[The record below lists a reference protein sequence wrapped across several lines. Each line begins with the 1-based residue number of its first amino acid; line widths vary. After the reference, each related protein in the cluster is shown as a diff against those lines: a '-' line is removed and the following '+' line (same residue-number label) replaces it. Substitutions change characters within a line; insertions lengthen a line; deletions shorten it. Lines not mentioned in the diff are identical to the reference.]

1 VPDDCECGSHGD
13 RTTPTQALQAFRTTE
28 IIDDWT
34 ASAAARDPARMF
46 DSLVRLH
53 FHLHEPPC
61 TASVTTV
68 RMTDLV
74 TALARRTAA
83 LLPEAFANS
92 AAWIVQDGRT
102 GEYLDIDGTEPE
114 ARLAVRLEMAY
125 ARGDE
130 ALARDLIL
138 GYLRAVEP
146 DLVNDQLG
154 AIFACLT
161 QNYQWVARHHTEDET
176 RKGTTDQ

>member
-1 VPDDCECGSHGD
+1 VPDDCECGSPGG
-13 RTTPTQALQAFRTTE
+13 RTTPAQALRTFRTTE

-34 ASAAARDPARMF
+34 ASASARDPARMF
-46 DSLVRLH
+46 DSLARLH
-53 FHLHEPPC
+53 DHLHEPPC
-61 TASVTTV
+61 NASVTTV

-83 LLPEAFANS
+83 LLPPAFANS

-125 ARGDE
+125 ARSDE

-146 DLVNDQLG
+146 DLVNDELG

-161 QNYQWVARHHTEDET
+161 QNYQWAARHHADET
-176 RKGTTDQ
+176 RKGATGK